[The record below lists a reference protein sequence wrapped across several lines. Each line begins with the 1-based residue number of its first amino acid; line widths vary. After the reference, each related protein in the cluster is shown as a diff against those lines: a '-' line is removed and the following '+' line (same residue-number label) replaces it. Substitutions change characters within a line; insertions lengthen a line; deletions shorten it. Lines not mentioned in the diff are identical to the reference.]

1 MNIRIIF
8 PVLFLL
14 VLVTSIGNITA
25 QEDALTSNEAKPSV
39 QIIQGEKFPFYA
51 FVQIIHRDSDG
62 NLLAYIESDKISTF
76 DKETITE
83 LMDLESSLGTD
94 PIYLINANQV
104 QVIVRQHVT
113 EVETITLSTDSQLLS
128 NSTNEDGKEII
139 TLRIIHDGYLASPGD
154 TITTYWNL
162 IRSI

>member
-113 EVETITLSTDSQLLS
+113 EVETITCLNPCSATGLWCRNGRVGDQPTYLR
-128 NSTNEDGKEII
+128 DGHGKKNKQAYPSE
-139 TLRIIHDGYLASPGD
+139 
-154 TITTYWNL
+154 
-162 IRSI
+162 

>member
-1 MNIRIIF
+1 MS
-8 PVLFLL
+8 
-14 VLVTSIGNITA
+14 TITA
-25 QEDALTSNEAKPSV
+25 QEDVKMSPISKSV
-39 QIIQGEKFPFYA
+39 TEISQKDVLSFYA

-162 IRSI
+162 VRSI

>member
-14 VLVTSIGNITA
+14 VLITSIGNITA
-25 QEDALTSNEAKPSV
+25 QEDTLASNVIKPSV

-83 LMDLESSLGTD
+83 LMDSESSLGID
-94 PIYLINANQV
+94 PVYQINTSHV
-104 QVIVRQHVT
+104 EIIVRQHVT
-113 EVETITLSTDSQLLS
+113 EIETVTLSTDSQLFS
-128 NSTNEDGKEII
+128 NSANDDGKEII
-139 TLRIIHDGYLASPGD
+139 TLRITHDGYLAFAGD
-154 TITTYWNL
+154 TVTTYWNFV
-162 IRSI
+162 RSI